1 MNSHFSK
8 FIVISLVTLSCT
20 SLNAAELK
28 VNVIG
33 IAINSGPIGCSL
45 FNSDEGFPMDGSK
58 GKQIWVEPN
67 ATKVTCEYK
76 DLNPGKYAVSVM
88 QDTNSN
94 KKVDT
99 NIVGIPKELWGVS
112 NNVRPSF
119 RAPKFSEASFSI
131 QENGDNNIEVEI
143 AK

>member
-1 MNSHFSK
+1 MHYHCFQ
-8 FIVISLVTLSCT
+8 FIVVSLMTLSFT
-20 SLNAAELK
+20 SVNAAELT
-28 VNVIG
+28 VNVSG

-45 FNSDEGFPMDGSK
+45 FSSDVGFPMDGSK
-58 GKQIWVEPN
+58 GKQIWVEPDS
-67 ATKVTCEYK
+67 TKITCEYK

-99 NIVGIPKELWGVS
+99 NIVGIPKEPWGVS
-112 NNVRPSF
+112 NNARPSF
-119 RAPKFSEASFSI
+119 RAPKFSEASFYI
-131 QENGDNNIEVEI
+131 QQNIDNTIDVEI